1 MLFARMRCVLRFLC
15 VLVIGLIAGA
25 PAAHA
30 QPSAGEAG
38 AARVRIGPLSLKPTF
53 AITNL
58 GVDGNVFNEADV
70 EHPRQDFTITATP
83 KTDWWLRAGR
93 STVNGSVKDDFG
105 VLPDLQQRAVDQFGL
120 PGGRDRSA
128 AASLSRVQLA
138 RLLLLKSEVY

>member
-1 MLFARMRCVLRFLC
+1 LRFLC

-105 VLPDLQQRAVDQFGL
+105 VLPDLQQRAVIK
-120 PGGRDRSA
+120 SA
-128 AASLSRVQLA
+128 YQAAVTVP
-138 RLLLLKSEVY
+138 RLHRCHACSWRGCCF